1 MIDLVRSLVLLLMQL
16 LERLEKREY
25 DKEQKRR
32 QDARDRAEKDPAQY
46 LRDEFGG
53 LRNADTER
61 DASETD
67 KADAHK
73 RVWFGVGHS
82 VGGYV

>member
-25 DKEQKRR
+25 DRDQKRK
-32 QDARDRAEKDPAQY
+32 QDARDRAEDDPAQY

-53 LRNADTER
+53 LSGVDDKR

-67 KADAHK
+67 TPDDH
-73 RVWFGVGHS
+73 RRE
-82 VGGYV
+82 

>member
-1 MIDLVRSLVLLLMQL
+1 MIDIVRSLFLLLGRL
-16 LERLEKREY
+16 LDRLEKREY

-32 QDARDRAEKDPAQY
+32 QDARDRAENDPAQY

-53 LRNADTER
+53 LSGADDKR

-67 KADAHK
+67 TPDDHK
-73 RVWFGVGHS
+73 RE
-82 VGGYV
+82 

>member
-25 DKEQKRR
+25 DRDQKR
-32 QDARDRAEKDPAQY
+32 QQKARDRAEDDPAQY

-53 LRNADTER
+53 LSGADDKR
-61 DASETD
+61 DASETH
-67 KADAHK
+67 KADDHK
-73 RVWFGVGHS
+73 RH
-82 VGGYV
+82 

>member
-1 MIDLVRSLVLLLMQL
+1 MIDLVRSLFLLLGRL

-32 QDARDRAEKDPAQY
+32 QDARDRAEDDPAQY

-53 LRNADTER
+53 LRGDDDKR

-67 KADAHK
+67 KTDDHK
-73 RVWFGVGHS
+73 R
-82 VGGYV
+82 

>member
-25 DKEQKRR
+25 DRDQKR
-32 QDARDRAEKDPAQY
+32 QQKARDRAEDDPAQY

-53 LRNADTER
+53 LSDADHER
-61 DASETD
+61 DAEQ
-67 KADAHK
+67 ADTPDDHK
-73 RVWFGVGHS
+73 R
-82 VGGYV
+82 